1 MLIDAFSKVIKIEE
15 KKPSTKLPQ
24 NTGVISRISN
34 NDRYAV
40 KDIAGRVV
48 YGVRGPRNLNKG
60 SSISYMGTGQYS
72 EILSS
77 SRETIPAIVEIE
89 V

>member
-15 KKPSTKLPQ
+15 RKPSTKLPQ
-24 NTGVISRISN
+24 NTGVITNIGD

-60 SSISYMGTGQYS
+60 SSISYFGNGQLS
-72 EILSS
+72 EISGES
-77 SRETIPAIVEIE
+77 VEIIPAIVEIE